1 MRVAVVAGPD
11 PGHSFPAI
19 ALCQRFRAAADTP
32 TLFTGVEWLEAARAA
47 GIDAVEL
54 DGLAATDRDLDA
66 GARIHRRAAQMAV
79 LNVPRL
85 RALEPELVVS
95 DVITACGGMAAE
107 LLGIPWVELN
117 PHPLYLPSKGLPPI
131 GSGLAAGTGI
141 RGRLRD
147 ATMRALTGRSWRAG
161 LRQRAAVRVEIGL
174 PARDPG
180 PLRRLIA
187 TLPALEVP
195 RPDWPAE
202 AVVVG
207 PLHFEPTDRV
217 LAIPAGTGPVVVVA
231 PSTALTGT
239 AGLTEVALQSLTPGE
254 TVPSGSR
261 LVVSR
266 LSGADLTVPPW
277 AVAGLGSQAE
287 LLTRADL
294 VICGGGHGM
303 VAKTLLAGVPMVVV
317 PGGGDQWEIANR
329 VVRQGSA
336 VLIRPLTAD
345 ALVAAVNEVLSSR
358 GSGRP
363 RGGRPPASPVR
374 PIRCGSATTRLRWRG
389 SALGMLAG
397 VRLTEFHERVAL
409 HFGAA
414 YGSSV
419 LLDHVLTGFDG
430 RSAAQAIE
438 DGVEPRDVWRALCA
452 DFDVPHDR
460 W

>member
-161 LRQRAAVRVEIGL
+161 LRQRAS
-174 PARDPG
+174 PG
-180 PLRRLIA
+180 G
-187 TLPALEVP
+187 
-195 RPDWPAE
+195 

-345 ALVAAVNEVLSSR
+345 ALVAAVNEVLSS
-358 GSGRP
+358 P
-363 RGGRPPASPVR
+363 RFREAARRAAASVAGAADPVR
-374 PIRCGSATTRLRWRG
+374 VCHD
-389 SALGMLAG
+389 ALALAG
-397 VRLTEFHERVAL
+397 
-409 HFGAA
+409 
-414 YGSSV
+414 
-419 LLDHVLTGFDG
+419 
-430 RSAAQAIE
+430 
-438 DGVEPRDVWRALCA
+438 
-452 DFDVPHDR
+452 
-460 W
+460 